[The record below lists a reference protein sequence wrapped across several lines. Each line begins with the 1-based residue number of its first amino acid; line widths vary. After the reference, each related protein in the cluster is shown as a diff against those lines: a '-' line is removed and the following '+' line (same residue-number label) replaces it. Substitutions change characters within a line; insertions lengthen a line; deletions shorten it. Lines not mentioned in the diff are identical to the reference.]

1 MMQRSLGRRF
11 VPLAAF
17 VAVQLLIIALAP
29 SRPPSTGA
37 VAAGPGFVNP
47 DGSVTDGSATDGSAT
62 DGSTGGTDGT
72 AGGTT
77 SGGGTDGTSGGGTGG
92 GGTGGG
98 GTGGGPPTGD
108 TSHCKGGRQFDP
120 AIDFYAPPCVPAFS
134 GDNGGA
140 TYQGVTKDKI
150 TIVRYLGKGNDAVD
164 AILKAQGVFVEVDQY
179 RAYLAVATKF
189 INDNYELYG
198 RQVEIKIFQ
207 GTCGTIP
214 PDTEC
219 LRNEMKQVVEG
230 SNPYFVYWNT
240 SLCSAC
246 FDQLSKLR
254 TPNAGGWHFRDSF
267 SQAKR
272 PYHWDVQM
280 SGTKM
285 AQHAARWWC
294 AQMVGRPA
302 KYAGSENPAQDLRGV
317 TRKLG
322 VISTDDPEN
331 KGAVEG
337 DLRAELAK
345 CGSGYGNNSYFYAQ
359 DITTADQ
366 QRRAAVLRMNP
377 VGSGKSAATSVMCF
391 CDLVAPS
398 FLYSEEQQQNY
409 YPENVVVGSGLMDLD
424 ASSQAYMGALGCPA
438 AGAKACNFDDAFGL
452 SSINAQEP
460 KFKDTGQRV
469 WNAGGGRGQA
479 PFESV
484 RLEWDYL
491 NMISSLIQGAGPN
504 LNPSSMEAGAFRMGT
519 RGDAAHVAR
528 GFSPGNY
535 AWNQDMRTVYWSPK
549 TVSPYNSEAGAYVQ
563 VGGGRTAVDGWR
575 RGELS
580 LPPKPR

>member
-1 MMQRSLGRRF
+1 MQRSLGRRF

-29 SRPPSTGA
+29 SRPPQTEDALAGSAQPGVSSDGA
-37 VAAGPGFVNP
+37 V
-47 DGSVTDGSATDGSAT
+47 DGGTVTDGSGVVTDTAGGTTGGTDGS
-62 DGSTGGTDGT
+62 GSTGGGSGGADGGTGGT

-77 SGGGTDGTSGGGTGG
+77 
-92 GGTGGG
+92 
-98 GTGGGPPTGD
+98 GGPPAGD

-120 AIDFYAPPCVPAFS
+120 AIDFYAPPCVPSFS

-140 TYQGVTKDKI
+140 TYQGVTQDKI

-164 AILKAQGVFVEVDQY
+164 AILKAQDAFVEVDQY
-179 RAYLAVATKF
+179 KAFHVAATKF
-189 INDNYELYG
+189 INANYELYG
-198 RQVEIKIFQ
+198 RQVEIKTVQ
-207 GTCGTIP
+207 GSCETIP
-214 PDTEC
+214 PAVAC
-219 LRNEMKQVVEG
+219 LRNEMKEIVTG
-230 SNPYFVYWNT
+230 NKPYFVYWNT
-240 SLCSAC
+240 SLCSGC
-246 FDQLSKLR
+246 FDELSKQR

-267 SQAKR
+267 SQARK

-285 AQHAARWWC
+285 AQHTGRFWC
-294 AQMVGRPA
+294 AQLAGRPA
-302 KYAGSENPAQDLRGV
+302 IYAGSGNPAQNLRDNPRV
-317 TRKLG
+317 IG

-331 KGAVEG
+331 KGTVEG
-337 DLRAELAK
+337 ELAAELAK
-345 CGSGYGNNSYFYAQ
+345 CGTSIGDHKYFYEQ
-359 DITTADQ
+359 NITTADQ

-377 VGSGKSAATSVMCF
+377 VGSGEKAATSVLCF

-409 YPENVVVGSGLMDLD
+409 YPENIVVGSGFMDTD
-424 ASSQAYMGALGCPA
+424 AASQAYMGTLGCPA
-438 AGAKACNFDDAFGL
+438 AAAKPCNFEDAFGL
-452 SSINAQEP
+452 SSINAQEA

-469 WNAGGGRGQA
+469 WNAGGGQGNA

-484 RLEWDYL
+484 TGEWDYL
-491 NMISSLIQGAGPN
+491 NMIASLIQGAGPN
-504 LNPSSMEAGAFRMGT
+504 LNPSSMEAGAFRQGI

-528 GFSPGNY
+528 GFSPGSY

-549 TVSPYNSEAGAYVQ
+549 TAAGWNGKAGAYIQ
-563 VGGGRTAVDGWR
+563 VGPGRTPVNGWR
-575 RGELS
+575 RSELS